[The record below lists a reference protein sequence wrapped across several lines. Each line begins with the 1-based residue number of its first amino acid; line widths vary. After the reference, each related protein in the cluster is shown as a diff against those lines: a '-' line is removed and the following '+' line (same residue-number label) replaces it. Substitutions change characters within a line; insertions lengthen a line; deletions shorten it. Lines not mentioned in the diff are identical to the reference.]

1 MKGQAMLFGEMPVGT
16 HFQEF
21 GKTPRKFIKLCQT
34 FGGGDPFKVYR
45 VVLGE
50 DDKPKILDGH
60 EINAVDYQGV
70 GGHCPSHV
78 EFQVISI
85 P

>member
-1 MKGQAMLFGEMPVGT
+1 MKQTLTFGDMPAGT
-16 HFQEF
+16 HFKEM
-21 GKTPRKFIKLCQT
+21 GKNPRKFIKLRQT
-34 FGGGDPFKVYR
+34 FAGGDPFKVYR

-60 EINAVDYQGV
+60 EINAVDYQGY

-78 EFQVISI
+78 EFEVISI